1 MPAYRDK
8 VRVICHALRMASLSG
23 VDPHRLIDLS
33 SRVKALPSPE
43 KIASMG
49 HGDLM
54 EISQRVE
61 RLIFDMDNSK
71 NSRTVGYA
79 IKHRIDKGIPPRMAP
94 VLAKSEI
101 SNWLTRSANE

>member
-8 VRVICHALRMASLSG
+8 IRVICHSLRMASLSG

-43 KIASMG
+43 KIASMN
-49 HGDLM
+49 HGELL

-61 RLIFDMDNSK
+61 RLIFDVDNSK
-71 NSRTVGYA
+71 NSRTVNYA

-94 VLAKSEI
+94 VLAHEKI
-101 SNWLTRSANE
+101 SNWLTRSAEE